1 MSQAPNLTRAQ
12 ASERSATVT
21 VSSYEITI
29 DLTDGAGGPGE
40 KTFRTDTVVTLR
52 RRRRAPSTFIDFVG
66 DGIATATLNGRDARR
81 RQLDQHRRAAR
92 WTTWPRRTS

>member
-40 KTFRTDTVVTLR
+40 KTFRTDTVDHLR
-52 RRRRAPSTFIDFVG
+52 RRARAPARSSTSSVTG
-66 DGIATATLNGRDARR
+66 SRR
-81 RQLDQHRRAAR
+81 
-92 WTTWPRRTS
+92 PR